1 MPLDFPANPIDGQIY
16 GNFYWDN
23 SMSAWRAT
31 GSVSAIVPS
40 GVISQ
45 FAGSTA
51 PSGYL
56 LCTGQSVLVSNYP
69 ALFAVIGYTYGGSG
83 SNFTIPNLQGRIP
96 IGAGSVTDINST
108 SQTFTLAGTG
118 GELSHKLV
126 VSEMPSHT
134 HIQNAHTHVQDAHN
148 HSHRQWIFNGASH
161 SGGNR
166 YGFGYAGNTGA
177 ANDTVSASS
186 SGEVQYG
193 NYATTATNQNTTA
206 TNQNTGGDAFHNNI
220 QPYLVV
226 NYIIKT

>member
-1 MPLDFPANPIDGQIY
+1 MPLDFPANPVDGQIY
-16 GNFYWDN
+16 GNFYWDS

-45 FAGSTA
+45 FAGSIA
-51 PSGYL
+51 PTGYL
-56 LCTGQSVLVSNYP
+56 MCTGQSVLVANYP

-96 IGAGSVTDINST
+96 IGAGSITDINSN
-108 SQTFTLAGTG
+108 SQTFSLAGTG
-118 GELSHKLV
+118 GELSHKLT

-134 HIQNAHTHVQDAHN
+134 HIQNAHTHTQDAHV
-148 HSHRQWIFNGASH
+148 H
-161 SGGNR
+161 SGIPVQGQITVNGGST
-166 YGFGYAGNTGA
+166 YGVWG
-177 ANDTVSASS
+177 
-186 SGEVQYG
+186 QYG
-193 NYATTATNQNTTA
+193 LQNSGSTTATNQNTTA